1 MKAFKKYFKYA
12 VPVLLVKLLKTL
24 EMGEKEVKEI
34 PIWKLSSAT
43 FPFRYSQTTSVVLW
57 DCPQSKKQ
65 DNENKEV
72 PAAGI

>member
-1 MKAFKKYFKYA
+1 
-12 VPVLLVKLLKTL
+12 
-24 EMGEKEVKEI
+24 MGEKEVKEI

-43 FPFRYSQTTSVVLW
+43 FPFCYSQTSVVLW
-57 DCPQSKKQ
+57 DCPQSKIQ